1 MNSLSLVSEPYKELP
16 DVGTI
21 CELSTSCVRSH
32 HSEYLVEGATVEVIA
47 HFAVHGDKP
56 NVVAGVV
63 KDAHGNGMVHQ
74 FVAQCLRPKKT
85 PEEIEAENREIHLNS
100 LLANYG
106 HNKFDS
112 VQRST
117 QMTLL
122 NNLYDAGYLRED

>member
-1 MNSLSLVSEPYKELP
+1 MNSFTVYKSYNQLP

-21 CELSTSCVRSH
+21 CELSQSCVRSH

-47 HFAVHGDKP
+47 HFAVHGETP

-63 KDAHGNGMVHQ
+63 KDEHGNGMVHQ
-74 FVAQCLRPKKT
+74 FVAQCLRPKMT
-85 PEEIEAENREIHLNS
+85 PEEIEAEKKEIRLTS

-106 HNKFDS
+106 TELHS
-112 VQRST
+112 AHQRST

-122 NNLYDAGYLRED
+122 GNLYDAGYLRKD